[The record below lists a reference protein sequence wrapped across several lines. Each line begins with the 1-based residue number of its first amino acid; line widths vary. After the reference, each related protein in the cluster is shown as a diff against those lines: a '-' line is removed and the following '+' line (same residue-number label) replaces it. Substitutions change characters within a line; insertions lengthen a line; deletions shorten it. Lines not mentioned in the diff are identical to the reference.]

1 MADELDFSVPQAKKR
16 KGPGN
21 SIIIILLLAVLA
33 VGVAGLW
40 QSKKSGNKSTAQVSL
55 TAGQLKELA
64 SKLASRNFYAE
75 AVEAWKQYLE
85 TARLSSEEEARTLF
99 TMGDLLLKADK
110 PEEALGYFYRSEMV
124 KQVPELKGQINEKI
138 KECFE
143 KAGQFAALRYEIM
156 ERTSY
161 KPTEEDSGSEVV
173 AQVGAEKITAAQLG
187 AMLEDQ
193 LDVQLR
199 QYKELLPPEQ
209 FNAQKE
215 AVRSQFDNPQV
226 RLQFLGQ
233 MMAEEALQR
242 EALAEKLDE
251 DTTIKQQLQRMRR
264 QFLAEQYLNEQ
275 LAGKTHVDEV
285 DVQTYYQA
293 HKDNYKLPGQA
304 QISHILL
311 DTKEKADKA
320 LERLNKG
327 EDFEKVA
334 QEMSQDEVT
343 KEAGGKIVGVVLNE
357 KVIPGLGKVEGVAEK
372 IFASKANT
380 VLPEPVK
387 SGRGWH
393 VILVRSVTPAEEKK
407 LEDVK
412 DEIYQRL
419 SSRKRQELQ
428 QELIKQLLDKYNIV
442 IHQDVI
448 MKTKPAPA
456 EQKEKK

>member
-1 MADELDFSVPQAKKR
+1 MADELDFSVPQAKRR

-33 VGVAGLW
+33 VGVADLW
-40 QSKKSGNKSTAQVSL
+40 QSKKGGNKSATKESL
-55 TAGQLKELA
+55 TVGQLKELA

-75 AVEAWKQYLE
+75 AVETWKQYFE
-85 TARLSSEEEARTLF
+85 TAKLSSEEEARTLF

-161 KPTEEDSGSEVV
+161 KPNEEDSGSEVV
-173 AQVGAEKITAAQLG
+173 AQIGAEKITAAQLG

-199 QYKELLPPEQ
+199 QYKELLPPEK

-215 AVRSQFDNPQV
+215 ALRSQFDNPQV
-226 RLQFLGQ
+226 QLQFLGQ

-264 QFLAEQYLNEQ
+264 QFLAQQYMEEQ
-275 LAGKTHVDEV
+275 LAGKTHVDEI

-293 HKDNYKLPGQA
+293 HEDEYKTEDGKK
-304 QISHILL
+304 S
-311 DTKEKADKA
+311 
-320 LERLNKG
+320 LE
-327 EDFEKVA
+327 E
-334 QEMSQDEVT
+334 
-343 KEAGGKIVGVVLNE
+343 
-357 KVIPGLGKVEGVAEK
+357 
-372 IFASKANT
+372 
-380 VLPEPVK
+380 
-387 SGRGWH
+387 
-393 VILVRSVTPAEEKK
+393 
-407 LEDVK
+407 VK
-412 DEIYQRL
+412 DEIYQKL
-419 SSRKRQELQ
+419 SNRKRQELQ
-428 QELIKQLLDKYNIV
+428 QELIQQLMDKYNIV
-442 IHQDVI
+442 IHQDAI
-448 MKTKPAPA
+448 MGKKA
-456 EQKEKK
+456 ETNEN